1 MFEATYLG
9 HAGWLI
15 KNKQFK
21 CLCDPWLT
29 KHGAYFGEWYQFPAN
44 HHLLIDDVLE
54 ELDFIYIS
62 HVHEDHYD
70 RYFLDQVS
78 KNVPIIIPN
87 FVDKSLHNNL
97 KDLGFIDVRE
107 LDKSLNELFNGV
119 TIKVI
124 KEEGYLDAD
133 SCLFLS
139 DGDKNI
145 LNLNDCHIDF
155 DLIKNIVGQVDLL
168 LLQSSNAIW
177 WPCCYEYEEDEKR
190 RLGKIKRDNI
200 LKRTL
205 EYCRTLEAKNV
216 IANAGPPIF
225 ISESLDEWNYNRR
238 DPHNPFILMDDS
250 TRYLAK
256 NGVNSH
262 LVIPGSTLYLNDN
275 PFVDTSEDEID
286 EIYEN
291 YESYL
296 TKYLNQLRSLP
307 KYKSGAYTKNV
318 VSKFKKQLE
327 RIKKTSKFYVDK
339 INYPVMFDFDYLGKW
354 ILDFKNEDVLIEYD
368 NQTYGYRFNLDPEKV
383 ALTIGGKVKDFE
395 YYFLSCLFTC
405 SRDPDDYNE
414 FLFAMLKH
422 FDLKRLLMSE
432 NLYADRE
439 NILDETFVLKYGDST
454 YEVQKYCPHMLAN
467 LEKTGFIDNGF
478 LVCPLH
484 GWKFSL
490 ENGKCENNQGYCLK
504 VRENDKK

>member
-1 MFEATYLG
+1 MFKSTFLG

-15 KNKQFK
+15 RNKEFK

-44 HHLLIDDVLE
+44 HHLLNDELISD
-54 ELDFIYIS
+54 LDFIYIS

-70 RYFLDQVS
+70 RCFLDQVS
-78 KNVPIIIPN
+78 KDVPIVIPD
-87 FVDKSLHNNL
+87 FVDKSFYNKIIN
-97 KDLGFIDVRE
+97 LGFIDVRE
-107 LDKSLNELFNGV
+107 LNKTISESFSGI
-119 TIKVI
+119 TIKII

-139 DGDKNI
+139 DGNKNI

-177 WPCCYEYEEDEKR
+177 WPCCYEYEDEKKKK
-190 RLGKIKRDNI
+190 LGKLKRDNI

-205 EYCRTLEAKNV
+205 EYCRVLEAKNV

-225 ISESLDEWNYNRR
+225 ISEDLDEWNYNRR
-238 DPHNPFILMDDS
+238 EPYNPFILMDDS
-250 TRYLAK
+250 TDYLIQ

-262 LVIPGSTLYLNDN
+262 LVIPGSTFYLSNS
-275 PFVDTSEDEID
+275 PFIDTPQDEINK
-286 EIYEN
+286 IYDN
-291 YESYL
+291 YETYL
-296 TKYLNQLRSLP
+296 SEYLKELRSLP
-307 KYKSGAYTKNV
+307 KNISGVYTKNV
-318 VSKFKKQLE
+318 VSKFRKQLE
-327 RIKKTSKFYVDK
+327 RIKKASKFYVDK
-339 INYPVMFDFDYLGKW
+339 INYPVMFDFGYLGKW
-354 ILDFKNEDVLIEYD
+354 VLDFTKEELLTEYT
-368 NQTYGYRFNLDPEKV
+368 NQLYNYRFNLDPEKV
-383 ALTIGGKVKDFE
+383 ALTISGKVKDFE

-405 SRDPDDYNE
+405 SRNPDEYNE

-422 FDLKRLLMSE
+422 FDLKRLSMSE
-432 NLYADRE
+432 SLYADRE
-439 NILDETFVLKYGDST
+439 NVLDETFVLKHGDST

-490 ENGKCENNQGYCLK
+490 ENGKCENNQGFCLK
-504 VRENDKK
+504 VRKNDKK